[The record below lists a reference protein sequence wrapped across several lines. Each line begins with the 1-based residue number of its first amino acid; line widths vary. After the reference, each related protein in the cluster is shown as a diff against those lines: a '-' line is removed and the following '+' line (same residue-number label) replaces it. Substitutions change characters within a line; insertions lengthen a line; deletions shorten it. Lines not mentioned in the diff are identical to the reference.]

1 MVIEIE
7 APTIDNDAI
16 EESADCVACSSVT
29 PRTRNT
35 EQRRAVLRVVQSL
48 AGTHPTAAEVYEA
61 VRIQYPRMSLATV
74 YRALHALVQQ
84 NAVCEMRIENVA
96 RYDAGPCPHHHVV
109 CRRCGAVMDICAEKM
124 PESLLSVLRALED
137 ASGFSLDQHPIQ
149 VSGLCKACRS

>member
-1 MVIEIE
+1 MVIELE
-7 APTIDNDAI
+7 ARTQDLDEA
-16 EESADCVACSSVT
+16 EYSSDTMACSSA

-35 EQRRAVLRVVQSL
+35 EQRKAVLSVVQSL
-48 AGTHPTAAEVYEA
+48 AGQHPTAAEVYEV
-61 VRIQYPRMSLATV
+61 VRLHHPRMSLATV

-124 PESLLSVLRALED
+124 PESVASLLRALED
-137 ASGFSLDQHPIQ
+137 VSGFALDQHPIQ
-149 VSGLCKACRS
+149 VSGVCKTCRS